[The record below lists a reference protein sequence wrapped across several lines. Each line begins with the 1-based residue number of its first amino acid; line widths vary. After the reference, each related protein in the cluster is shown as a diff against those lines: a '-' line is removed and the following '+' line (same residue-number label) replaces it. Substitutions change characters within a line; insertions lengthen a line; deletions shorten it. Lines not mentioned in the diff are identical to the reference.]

1 MNKNLVVVLITTFVT
16 SLVDAAENPRTWERY
31 DESDDLAL
39 LAEHE
44 NERMH
49 FQLLNSKVLDKNFL
63 WAPFAEDLAN
73 FSETDYLS
81 MKSMILDRS
90 IRELQQSVSSGA
102 LTYEQLVTFYIYR
115 IREIESDNSRY
126 LNGVISLNP
135 DAIIRAR
142 RLDEV
147 RQLGTS
153 IITDSIF
160 GIPVL
165 LKDNINA
172 AGMATTAG
180 AVALQNNFTDNAFI
194 VERLREK
201 GAVIIGKA
209 NLSEWA
215 YFFCND
221 CPSGYSAMGG
231 QTLNP
236 YGRFQFGT
244 GGSSSGSG
252 ASTAANYATVAV
264 GSETSGS
271 ILSPSSANSLV
282 GLKPTTGSISRTGVV
297 PISASL
303 DTAGP
308 MTRSVADLVILFNA
322 MAGYDAADTAMPLI
336 SADMQLVYR
345 EVSLVGKRL
354 GAQVRYADNEF
365 YQNAL
370 NLLSTNEASIVEVSF
385 EAQRQPQFGEFL
397 GVEMKRD
404 LALYLEQ
411 HAADEVLIDSIASL
425 KLFNEQDMDLR
436 APYGQAEIDMMDEL
450 NYSGVEIEELRA
462 ELQDNA
468 RFQLDSIFE
477 DLNIE
482 VLISVNN
489 QQASIAALANY
500 PALTIPMG
508 YEEDGRPIGITF
520 IAPPFQ
526 EQLLIDVGV
535 QFEQLI
541 EARRTPADYM

>member
-31 DESDDLAL
+31 NESDDLAL

-90 IRELQQSVSSGA
+90 ISELQQSVSSGV

-153 IITDSIF
+153 ILADSIF

-194 VERLREK
+194 AERLREK

-252 ASTAANYATVAV
+252 ASTAANYATLAV

-322 MAGYDAADTAMPLI
+322 MAGYDSADTAMPLI

-345 EVSLVGKRL
+345 EVSLAGKRL

-370 NLLSTNEASIVEVSF
+370 MLLSANEASIVEVSF

-411 HAADEVLIDSIASL
+411 HAAEEVLIDSIGSL

-436 APYGQAEIDMMDEL
+436 APYGQAEVDMMDEL

-477 DLNIE
+477 DLDIE
-482 VLISVNN
+482 VLVSVNN

-535 QFEQLI
+535 QFERLI

>member
-370 NLLSTNEASIVEVSF
+370 MLLSANEASIVEVSF

-404 LALYLEQ
+404 LARYLEQ

-425 KLFNEQDMDLR
+425 KLFNEQDMNLR

-508 YEEDGRPIGITF
+508 YEDDGRPIGITF

>member
-1 MNKNLVVVLITTFVT
+1 MNKSLVVVFITSFVT
-16 SLVDAAENPRTWERY
+16 LLATAAENSRTWERY
-31 DESDDLAL
+31 DESADLAL
-39 LAEHE
+39 LGQHE

-49 FQLLNSKVLDKNFL
+49 FKLLNSKVLDKNFL
-63 WAPFAEDLAN
+63 WAPFADDLAN
-73 FSETDYLS
+73 FSETDYIS
-81 MKSMILDRS
+81 MKPMILDRS
-90 IRELQQSVSSGA
+90 IGELQQSVSSGA

-115 IREIESDNSRY
+115 IREIESDNSLY
-126 LNGVISLNP
+126 LNGVIALNP
-135 DAIIRAR
+135 DAINRAR
-142 RLDEV
+142 RLDEF
-147 RQLGTS
+147 RQLGTAVLD
-153 IITDSIF
+153 DSIF

-180 AVALQNNFTDNAFI
+180 AIALQNNFADNAFI
-194 VERLREK
+194 TERLLEK

-303 DTAGP
+303 DTTGP

-322 MAGYDAADTAMPLI
+322 MAGYDSADTAMPLI

-345 EVSLVGKRL
+345 EVSLAGKRL
-354 GAQVRYADNEF
+354 GAQVRYADNEL

-370 NLLSTNEASIVEVSF
+370 MLLSANEASIVDVNF

-411 HAADEVLIDSIASL
+411 HADDEILIDSIASL
-425 KLFNEQDMDLR
+425 KVFNEQDMDIR

-450 NYSGVEIEELRA
+450 NYNGAEIEELRA
-462 ELQDNA
+462 EIQGNA
-468 RFQLDSIFE
+468 RFQLDRIFE
-477 DLNIE
+477 ELNID

-489 QQASIAALANY
+489 QQAGIAALANY

-508 YEEDGRPIGITF
+508 YEEDGRPISITF
-520 IAPPFQ
+520 IAPSFQ

-535 QFEQLI
+535 QFERLT
-541 EARRTPADYM
+541 EARQTPTDYM

>member
-31 DESDDLAL
+31 DESEDLAL

-322 MAGYDAADTAMPLI
+322 MAGYDATDTAMPLI

-370 NLLSTNEASIVEVSF
+370 MLLSANEASIVEVSF

-425 KLFNEQDMDLR
+425 KLFNEQDMNLR

-508 YEEDGRPIGITF
+508 YEDDGRPIGITF

>member
-39 LAEHE
+39 LAQLE

-63 WAPFAEDLAN
+63 WAPFADHLAN
-73 FSETDYLS
+73 FSEADYLS
-81 MKSMILDRS
+81 MKPMILDRS

-142 RLDEV
+142 RLDEI

-153 IITDSIF
+153 ILADSIF

-165 LKDNINA
+165 LKDNINT

-194 VERLREK
+194 AERLREK

-236 YGRFQFGT
+236 YGRFKFGT

-252 ASTAANYATVAV
+252 ASTAANYATVSV

-322 MAGYDAADTAMPLI
+322 MAGYDEADTAMPLI

-345 EVSLVGKRL
+345 EVSLAGKRL

-370 NLLSTNEASIVEVSF
+370 MLLSANEASIVEVSF

-468 RFQLDSIFE
+468 RFKLDSIFE
-477 DLNIE
+477 DLDIE
-482 VLISVNN
+482 VLVSVNN

-535 QFEQLI
+535 QFERLI